1 MAGAVGGLVPVAND
15 PLRSLPLR
23 QIELPGDT
31 KSIGEP
37 SKSRAEAIVSQWH
50 LHVTALGKPLER
62 SVQVGSP
69 VEIDEQRHRGCK
81 IKPVGYWT
89 VDNNQWVPVKVDPGN
104 FYEPRSV
111 IARPIF
117 IHGHDSEA
125 WKDRREQINRCLRS
139 AALKHEVSAYR
150 HQWKI
155 LSKDLVRGNDRSWPF
170 ASFRGDAEIQSLS
183 ERSGHSASRA
193 YRTGFMSTR
202 PSLPARRIARP
213 SNLRIERLSLWLE
226 LQPARIV
233 ERSTIPRLT
242 SR

>member
-1 MAGAVGGLVPVAND
+1 LNEGEVVGRELVVACCHSPTLLDLVEEPFDEISSAVQIRAEAERVFPIALFGGIREITDMAGAVGGLVPVAND

-139 AALKHEVSAYR
+139 AALKHEVSAYG
-150 HQWKI
+150 HHWKI
-155 LSKDLVRGNDRSWPF
+155 LQKIS
-170 ASFRGDAEIQSLS
+170 
-183 ERSGHSASRA
+183 
-193 YRTGFMSTR
+193 
-202 PSLPARRIARP
+202 
-213 SNLRIERLSLWLE
+213 
-226 LQPARIV
+226 
-233 ERSTIPRLT
+233 
-242 SR
+242 